1 MFGKGMQEVRILPE
15 QLYLDIQG
23 GVIRMRKR
31 AIFLLTSFLSCLM
44 LGGCSADPSN
54 GSDVVYVQNVEDN
67 NHVTINTKETVKVT
81 PDMAKVEFAIRTE
94 DESAEGC
101 QQKNTEKLDELLAYL
116 KKSGVADESIQTAG
130 FSLNSRYNWMENERK
145 LIGYEMTT
153 EITVSDIEISQVGG
167 ILSGGIQAGANE
179 IESVSYYASGY
190 DAAYEEA
197 LTKAVQSARKK
208 AEVIAAAGGCQIT
221 GLLSVEEY
229 SDSQSGRYISSG
241 LRSANVEESLSLST
255 YDAADMSVMAGEM
268 EVTAS
273 IQAVFRLAGE

>member
-1 MFGKGMQEVRILPE
+1 
-15 QLYLDIQG
+15 
-23 GVIRMRKR
+23 MRKR
-31 AIFLLTSFLSCLM
+31 ACFLATVLLSCMM
-44 LGGCSADPSN
+44 LSGCTAGSSN
-54 GSDVVYVQNVEDN
+54 GSDVVYVQSVEDN
-67 NHVTINTKETVKVT
+67 HCVTINTKETVKVL

-116 KKSGVADESIQTAG
+116 KESGVADESIQTAG
-130 FSLNSRYNWMENERK
+130 FSLNPRYNWIENERK

-153 EITVSDIEISQVGG
+153 EVTVSDIEISQVGG
-167 ILSGGIQAGANE
+167 LLSGSVQAGVNE
-179 IESVSYYASGY
+179 IEAVSYYASGY
-190 DAAYEEA
+190 DAAYEKA

-208 AEVIAAAGGCQIT
+208 AEVIAAADNCQIK

-241 LRSANVEESLSLST
+241 LRSTNAEESFSLSS

-273 IQAVFRLAGE
+273 IQAVFRLVSE

>member
-1 MFGKGMQEVRILPE
+1 MMRLGKQEAFILLE
-15 QLYLDIQG
+15 QLHLDIQG
-23 GVIRMRKR
+23 GMMRMKKR
-31 AIFLLTSFLSCLM
+31 VFFLLTAFLSCVM
-44 LGGCSADPSN
+44 LGGCSVDSSN
-54 GSDVVYVQNVEDN
+54 GSDVVYVQSAEEN

-94 DESAEGC
+94 DESAEEC
-101 QQKNTEKLDELLAYL
+101 QQENTEKLDGLLAYL
-116 KKSGVADESIQTAG
+116 KESGVADESIQTAG
-130 FSLNSRYNWMENERK
+130 FSLNPRYNWIENVRK

-208 AEVIAAAGGCQIT
+208 AEVIAAADNCQIK

-229 SDSQSGRYISSG
+229 SDNQSGRYISSG
-241 LRSANVEESLSLST
+241 LRSANAEESLSLSS

-273 IQAVFRLAGE
+273 IQAVFRLVSE